1 MPNRAI
7 PSQLFICPYRKIIR
21 GAGNKYEIC
30 PMFMLFAR
38 GDCSVR
44 IFTEAD
50 FSDTGVGVYTSDSNN
65 WMPRVYVRGY
75 VCAIIGFGRD
85 RVTIVIKSYE
95 AAAGWRSAVALTT
108 CRPVISRSNIPDI
121 TRTTCIFVD

>member
-1 MPNRAI
+1 MIDVLREVRPARAI
-7 PSQLFICPYRKIIR
+7 WSQLFICLYRKVIR
-21 GAGNKYEIC
+21 GAGNKYEISHAHVC
-30 PMFMLFAR
+30 LRATIAPYGYSQKR
-38 GDCSVR
+38 ISVIR
-44 IFTEAD
+44 
-50 FSDTGVGVYTSDSNN
+50 VGVYTSDSNN

-108 CRPVISRSNIPDI
+108 CRPVISRSTSPI
-121 TRTTCIFVD
+121 